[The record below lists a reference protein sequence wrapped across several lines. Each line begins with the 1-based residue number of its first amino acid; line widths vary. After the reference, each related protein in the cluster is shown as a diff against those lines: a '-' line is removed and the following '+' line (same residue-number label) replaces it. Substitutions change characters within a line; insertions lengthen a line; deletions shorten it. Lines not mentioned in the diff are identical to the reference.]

1 MRELRLK
8 NGSALV
14 IVAHPDDETI
24 WIGGTMLSFPK
35 IRWIIFSLCRKNDPD
50 RAPKFRKACKQYNA
64 RPIISDLE
72 DEGIMTIKQS
82 LPEIEKRIKKTLKN
96 LKKSSFDYIFTHGKN
111 GEYGHPRHEGTHQII
126 KKLLRKKIITTEK
139 ILCFSYEKPERKN
152 FCVPSKQAALFVG
165 LSPSIFKKKK
175 NIMEKIYGFSK
186 SSFERQSSSP
196 VETFRVINKI

>member
-1 MRELRLK
+1 MQELRLK

-24 WIGGTMLSFPK
+24 WMGGTMLSFPE
-35 IRWIIFSLCRKNDPD
+35 IRWIIFSLCRKKDPG
-50 RAPKFRKACKQYNA
+50 RAPKFRKARKQYNA

-111 GEYGHPRHEGTHQII
+111 GEYGHPRHQGTHQTV
-126 KKLLRKKIITTEK
+126 KKLLREKTIAAKKIFY
-139 ILCFSYEKPERKN
+139 FSYEKPERKN
-152 FCVPSKQAALFVG
+152 FCLPSKQADLFVK
-165 LSPSIFKKKK
+165 LSPAVLKKKK
-175 NIMEKIYGFSK
+175 SVMEKIYGFSK
-186 SSFERQSSSP
+186 SSFEHQSSSSI
-196 VETFRVINKI
+196 EAFRVINKI